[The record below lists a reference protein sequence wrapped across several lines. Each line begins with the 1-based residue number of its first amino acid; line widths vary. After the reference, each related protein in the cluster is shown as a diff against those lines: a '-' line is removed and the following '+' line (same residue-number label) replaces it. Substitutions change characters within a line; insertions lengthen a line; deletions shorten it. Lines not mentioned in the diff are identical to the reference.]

1 MAEPHN
7 ASNVS
12 RLHIK
17 DLHPRGLTPNE
28 AARYTASLEM
38 GRTAAMAIDLDEVVS
53 PNSNAERSDVTPPS
67 KRVQFYSLRN
77 NGDGHLSYRERHTST
92 APHSPTKIQVVDPRT
107 GRTIANLSNK
117 MLEDCDGVAKIVR
130 KKKHAYKA

>member
-92 APHSPTKIQVVDPRT
+92 APHIPTKIQVVDPRT